1 MEPQIQP
8 QVRKIC
14 GSEVFRTTPRLRE
27 FLLFLTS
34 RHTQN
39 DAQGLKETVIGVEFF
54 GRRPG
59 YDPKKDP
66 IVRVEAHRLRQRLRE
81 YYSREGAAESLQVH
95 LPKGTYA
102 LSLRRKDDVPLEW
115 RLAVLVD
122 ASDQLAAEGL
132 AVELIGRLGELHGV
146 SVIAPHSSL
155 AVHGAKEAV
164 RDLGANVV
172 LECSLD
178 GFNLQAILSRAG
190 PAGLIPIGTFDN
202 VIQPAIEALSR
213 FVGASLGAGSQVT
226 AGSQATARKRS
237 FIDRESY
244 QLYLSGRAWFHRW
257 SPDNLA
263 NAASHFERVIER
275 CPDYAPAYAGMA
287 DIQMLLAYWHVPS
300 ARSTLEQG
308 RKYAA
313 KALALDPAGAD
324 ACCSMAAFEAALNRD
339 WAASEA
345 LFRRAL
351 EANPSSAL
359 ALNWLS
365 IITLVPRGRFEEA
378 VDLVFAA
385 YDLDP
390 ASPEIGNEI
399 VWVRLNCRQFEEA
412 ADQGRTIIAL
422 HPSFLEAYWSL
433 GLAESALGRF
443 SAACHALDQAEK
455 LVPDVPFTFALRSYV
470 EGMEG
475 NSRAARDYFER
486 LQKLSQP
493 GPVRELF
500 ACWALTGM
508 GELEAAMH
516 HLQLAIDTADP
527 LALYLDVFFLFDRLR
542 VHPRFGQLRQ
552 RQRLTANSL
561 SMSR

>member
-1 MEPQIQP
+1 MESKFQP
-8 QVRKIC
+8 QVRRIC
-14 GSEVFRTTPRLRE
+14 SSEVFRTTPRLRD
-27 FLLFLTS
+27 FLVFLTS

-54 GRRPG
+54 DRRPG

-81 YYSREGAAESLQVH
+81 YYSGEGAGESLQVH
-95 LPKGTYA
+95 LPKGSYA
-102 LSLRRKDDVPLEW
+102 LSLRRKEDLPPEW

-122 ASDQLAAEGL
+122 ASDQLTAEGL
-132 AVELIGRLGELHGV
+132 TVELISRLGELHGV
-146 SVIAPHSSL
+146 TVLAPRSSL
-155 AVHGAKEAV
+155 AIHSAREAV

-178 GFNLQAILSRAG
+178 GFNLQATLSRDDS
-190 PAGLIPIGTFDN
+190 AGLIPIGTFDN

-213 FVGASLGAGSQVT
+213 FVGTSLGAGSR
-226 AGSQATARKRS
+226 ATARKRS

-263 NAASHFERVIER
+263 HAASHFERVIEK
-275 CPDYAPAYAGMA
+275 CPDHAPAYAGMA
-287 DIQMLLAYWHVPS
+287 DIQVLLAYWHVPS

-308 RKYAA
+308 RQYAA
-313 KALALDPAGAD
+313 KALTLDPNCAD
-324 ACCSMAAFEAALNRD
+324 ACCSMAAFEATLNRD
-339 WAASEA
+339 WAASEG

-351 EANPSSAL
+351 EGNPSSAL

-365 IITLVPRGRFEEA
+365 IITLVPLGRFEEA

-399 VWVRLNCRQFEEA
+399 VWVRINCRQFEEA
-412 ADQGRTIIAL
+412 AEQGRRIIAL

-433 GLAESALGRF
+433 GIAESALGHF
-443 SAACHALDQAEK
+443 SAAFDALDQAEK

-470 EGMEG
+470 EGMGG
-475 NSRAARDYFER
+475 NSSAARDYFDR
-486 LQKLSQP
+486 LQKCSRP

-500 ACWALTGM
+500 SCWALTGM
-508 GELEAAMH
+508 GELEAAMQ
-516 HLQLAIDTADP
+516 HLQLAVDAADP
-527 LALYLDVFFLFDRLR
+527 LALYLDVFVLFDRLR
-542 VHPRFGQLRQ
+542 VHPRFEQLRQ
-552 RQRLTANSL
+552 QQRLTTHSL
-561 SMSR
+561 SISR